1 MFGVRGGGVGVR
13 ADDADGHLQREE
25 GLADDQRGDDADQH
39 GELAK
44 VEEHGE
50 TPVRDPGELGG
61 GVGQAAHDAR
71 GRMREFL
78 SVGHGGG
85 RVGARRYAGVPQRF
99 RSTIGRPEAFF
110 VKNPRGSRVL
120 VKILPGILPTR
131 FTRFRS
137 TICRSDPKQFLQD
150 KPYGKRRASWTRE
163 VDGS

>member
-25 GLADDQRGDDADQH
+25 GLADDQRRDDADQH

-71 GRMREFL
+71 GRLRGGAFL

-85 RVGARRYAGVPQRF
+85 RVGARRYAGVP
-99 RSTIGRPEAFF
+99 
-110 VKNPRGSRVL
+110 
-120 VKILPGILPTR
+120 
-131 FTRFRS
+131 
-137 TICRSDPKQFLQD
+137 
-150 KPYGKRRASWTRE
+150 
-163 VDGS
+163 

>member
-25 GLADDQRGDDADQH
+25 GRADDQREDDADQH

-71 GRMREFL
+71 GRMPQFL
-78 SVGHGGG
+78 VVGLGHGGG
-85 RVGARRYAGVPQRF
+85 RVGARRYAGVPRF
-99 RSTIGRPEAFF
+99 RSTIGR
-110 VKNPRGSRVL
+110 
-120 VKILPGILPTR
+120 TR
-131 FTRFRS
+131 SFLCEKSRFRR
-137 TICRSDPKQFLQD
+137 TICRSDPKLFLQD
-150 KPYGKRRASWTRE
+150 KPYGKSASSTRE